1 MGVDPPAI
9 APSAYRHGVDEETIV
24 HAFNHPIR
32 AEDLEEG
39 LTMLVGPDRAGNLY
53 ELGVVD
59 SDDGPLVVH
68 AMPARGKYMP

>member
-1 MGVDPPAI
+1 MGVNPPVI
-9 APSAYRHGVDEETIV
+9 APSAHRHGVDEETII
-24 HAFNHPIR
+24 HAFNHAIR

-59 SDDGPLVVH
+59 SHDGPLVVH
-68 AMPARGKYMP
+68 AMPARRTYLS